1 MLKCPGQD
9 TQYWKPDD
17 IFDLPCPV
25 CDTAVEFLKTDG
37 RRKCPNC
44 GYTLRNTR
52 LELGCAQWCAYA
64 EECLG
69 FVPEKVSPDIER
81 GPIVDRLIVAM
92 KSEFGTDYKRI
103 AHALQVF
110 EYAQELL
117 RVEDGDTRIVS
128 AAALLHDI
136 GIQEAE
142 RKHGSSAPRYQE
154 IEGPPLA
161 RRIMEEIGLD
171 ESTIEHVCRIVGSH
185 HSGKDIDTPEF
196 RIIWDA
202 DWLVNLP
209 EELNS
214 EDCKP
219 PADTIEGIFKT
230 GSGKKKAYELIAK

>member
-9 TQYWKPDD
+9 IRYWKPDD

-25 CDTAVEFLKTDG
+25 CDTAVEFLKTDR
-37 RRKCPNC
+37 RRKCQNC
-44 GYTLRNTR
+44 GYTFRNPR

-69 FVPEKVSPDIER
+69 FVPEKTPLDLER
-81 GPIVDRLIVAM
+81 GPVVEQLIAEM
-92 KSEFGTDYKRI
+92 KSQFGNDYKRI
-103 AHALQVF
+103 AHALLVF

-117 RVEDGDTRIVS
+117 RAEGGDARVVT

-136 GIQEAE
+136 GIKEAE

-161 RRIMEEIGLD
+161 RRIMEETGLD
-171 ESTIEHVCRIVGSH
+171 EPTIEHVCRIVGSH
-185 HSGKDIDTPEF
+185 HSAGDIDTPEF
-196 RIIWDA
+196 RIVWDA

-209 EELNS
+209 EEVAVYDQGQVES
-214 EDCKP
+214 VITKV
-219 PADTIEGIFKT
+219 FKT
-230 GSGKKKAYELIAK
+230 DAGTKKAYELFAK